1 MDSKIIFF
9 SITLLFSSGAAMNI
23 TTTVTLPLVNHNSA
37 NTNSVLAASP
47 VPSPSSPTNAP
58 SANPTPTNAP
68 SANPTPTNAPSA
80 SPTSTPPA
88 SPNGAVPTSPNGAAP
103 TSPSTNPPQPAGPIT
118 PGAAPSPRKML
129 SPSLPPNIITPAASP
144 APTGDEEDSSVESL
158 RVSARIIVAAIVS
171 SNLFL
176 MLMA

>member
-9 SITLLFSSGAAMNI
+9 SVILLFSSGAAMNI

-37 NTNSVLAASP
+37 KTNSVLATSP

-58 SANPTPTNAP
+58 PANPTPTNAP
-68 SANPTPTNAPSA
+68 PAT
-80 SPTSTPPA
+80 PTSTPPA
-88 SPNGAVPTSPNGAAP
+88 SPNGAAPTSPKGGAP

-129 SPSLPPNIITPAASP
+129 SPPLPPNIITPAASP
-144 APTGDEEDSSVESL
+144 APTEDDSSVGRSL
-158 RVSARIIVAAIVS
+158 RVSAGAIVATIVS